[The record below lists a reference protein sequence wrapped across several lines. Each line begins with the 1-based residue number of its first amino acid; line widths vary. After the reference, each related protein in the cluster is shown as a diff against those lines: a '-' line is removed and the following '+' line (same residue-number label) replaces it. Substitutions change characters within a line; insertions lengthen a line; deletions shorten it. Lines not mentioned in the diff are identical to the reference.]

1 MEEETLNTQS
11 EAVNTETE
19 TTEQTLGEMIN
30 PEAPKEELKTI
41 GLDKFLDLKKENK
54 ELRNQLNDLAKR
66 IESGDNK
73 QDIADDIETLAEEH
87 DIDKSFLNKL
97 VKSIETKAER
107 SLEEKLNAK
116 IEPLTK
122 SQQENK
128 FNETFNNALN
138 KAVKDMPEYQ
148 EIINPEVLKALALSP
163 VNAKKTMAQIIEETY
178 GNLITG
184 RRTIETTKPGGGKE
198 PAELDYNK
206 ANSDSE
212 YFKEV
217 MANPKLKAQF
227 NERNL
232 AEVSKYM

>member
-54 ELRNQLNDLAKR
+54 ELKNQLNELAKR

-73 QDIADDIETLAEEH
+73 QDIADDIEALAEEH

>member
-73 QDIADDIETLAEEH
+73 QDVADDIEALAEEH